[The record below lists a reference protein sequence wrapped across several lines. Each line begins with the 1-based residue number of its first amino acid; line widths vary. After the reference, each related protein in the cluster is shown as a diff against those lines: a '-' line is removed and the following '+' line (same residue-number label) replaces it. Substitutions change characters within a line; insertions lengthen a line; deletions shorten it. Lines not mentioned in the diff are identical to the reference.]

1 MKSLT
6 PFQSK
11 DDEAYLQSQME
22 LKAMYDNLA
31 R

>member
-6 PFQSK
+6 PFQNK
-11 DDEAYLQSQME
+11 DDEAYLQSQIE
-22 LKAMYDNLA
+22 LKAMYDSMA